1 MKTSISQ
8 LFKKIDSAGTEPALI
23 QGWIRTNRSQKEFGF
38 ISLNDGSTL
47 STLQIVY
54 DHSLDNF
61 DEVSR
66 FRVGCALT
74 VSGTVVLT
82 PKNKQPL
89 EVHAN
94 KIVLEGDSPEDF
106 PIQPKKHSVEFLR
119 EQAHLRPRT
128 NLFNATFRVRSLL
141 AYAIHEFFR
150 SREFIYVHTPII
162 TASDAEGAGE
172 MFQVTT
178 LDLNNLPKNQDGTV
192 DYSKDFF
199 GKHANLTVSGQLEA
213 ETFAQAFKNVYTFGP
228 TFRAENSNTTRH
240 ASEFWMIE
248 PEMAFSD
255 INDDMDLVED
265 MVKYV
270 IKYILDQASEEL
282 EFFDKFVYPGK
293 IKQLSDL
300 IASPIVRCDYKDAVT
315 ILEKGNDQFE
325 NKIKYGDDLAS
336 EHERYLTDV
345 HFRGPVFV
353 VNWPQ
358 EIKAFYMRLNDD
370 GVTVAAADLLVPGS
384 GELVGGSQREE
395 RYDVLMAKMAALGIP
410 AEGMEWYLDLRKY
423 GGTKHSGFGLGFE
436 RLVMYVTGVENIRD
450 VLPYPRTP
458 KNCNF

>member
-1 MKTSISQ
+1 MKVSMRQLTQNYEKWEKTSV
-8 LFKKIDSAGTEPALI
+8 TV

-38 ISLNDGSTL
+38 LSFNDGSTL

-54 DHSLDNF
+54 DQSLENF
-61 DEVSR
+61 EEVSK
-66 FRVGCALT
+66 FRVGCSLT
-74 VSGTVVLT
+74 IIGHIVLT
-82 PKNKQPL
+82 PKNKQPFEL
-89 EVHAN
+89 KADT
-94 KIVLEGDSPEDF
+94 IILEGDSPEDF
-106 PIQPKKHSVEFLR
+106 PIQPKRHSKEFLR

-150 SREFIYVHTPII
+150 SRDFLYVHAPII

-178 LDLNNLPKNQDGTV
+178 LDLNKLPKNNDQSV

-199 GKHANLTVSGQLEA
+199 GKKANLTVSGQLEA

-248 PEMAFSD
+248 PEMAFAD
-255 INDDMDLVED
+255 LEDDMNLVED
-265 MVKYV
+265 MVKSV
-270 IKYILDQASEEL
+270 ISYILEHAKEEL
-282 EFFDKFVYPGK
+282 AFFDQFVSPGK
-293 IKQLSDL
+293 LNQLNAL
-300 IASPIVRCDYKDAVT
+300 INSHIFRCEYQDAIA
-315 ILEKGNDQFE
+315 ILEKNNEKFE
-325 NKIKYGDDLAS
+325 NKIKYGDDLS
-336 EHERYLTDV
+336 TEHEKYLTDV
-345 HFRGPVFV
+345 HFKAPVFV
-353 VNWPQ
+353 INWPQ

-370 GVTVAAADLLVPGS
+370 GKTVAAMDLLVPGS

-395 RYDVLMAKMAALGIP
+395 RFDVLKAKMIALKVP
-410 AEGMEWYLDLRKY
+410 VSGMEWYLDLRKY

-436 RLVMYVTGVENIRD
+436 RLIMYVTGVENIRD
-450 VLPYPRTP
+450 VIPYPRTP
-458 KNCNF
+458 KNCDF

>member
-8 LFKKIDSAGTEPALI
+8 LFKNIDSAKTEPVTV
-23 QGWIRTNRSQKEFGF
+23 QGWIKTNRSQKEFGF

-47 STLQIVY
+47 STLQVVY
-54 DHSLDNF
+54 DHSLVNF
-61 DEVSR
+61 EEVSR
-66 FRVGCALT
+66 FRVGCALSI
-74 VSGTVVLT
+74 SGTVVLT

-89 EVHAN
+89 EIHAT
-94 KIVLEGDSPEDF
+94 KVILEGDSPEDF

-119 EQAHLRPRT
+119 EQAHLRART

-150 SREFIYVHTPII
+150 SREFLYVHTPII

-199 GKHANLTVSGQLEA
+199 GKHANLTVPGQLEA

-265 MVKYV
+265 MIKYIV
-270 IKYILDQASEEL
+270 KYILDNAAEEL

-293 IKQLSDL
+293 LQQLRAL
-300 IASPIVRCDYKDAVT
+300 LASPIVRCDYQDAVK
-315 ILEKGNDQFE
+315 ILQKHNDQFE
-325 NKIKYGDDLAS
+325 NKIQYGDDLAS

-345 HFRGPVFV
+345 HFHGPCFV
-353 VNWPQ
+353 VNWPK
-358 EIKAFYMRLNDD
+358 EIKAFYMRQNDD
-370 GVTVAAADLLVPGS
+370 GKTVAAADLLVPGS

-395 RYDVLMAKMAALGIP
+395 RYDVLLAKMEALGVP
-410 AEGMEWYLDLRKY
+410 VEGMEWYLDLRKY

>member
-8 LFKKIDSAGTEPALI
+8 LFKKIDSAKTEPVMV
-23 QGWIRTNRSQKEFGF
+23 QGWIKTNRSQKEFGF

-54 DHSLDNF
+54 DHSLENF
-61 DEVSR
+61 DEISR

-74 VSGTVVLT
+74 VTGTVVLT

-89 EVHAN
+89 EVHAA

-150 SREFIYVHTPII
+150 SREFVYVHTPII

-178 LDLNNLPKNQDGTV
+178 LDLNNVPKNQDGTV
-192 DYSKDFF
+192 DYSRDFF

-265 MVKYV
+265 M
-270 IKYILDQASEEL
+270 IKYIVKFILDNAAEEL

-293 IKQLSDL
+293 
-300 IASPIVRCDYKDAVT
+300 
-315 ILEKGNDQFE
+315 
-325 NKIKYGDDLAS
+325 
-336 EHERYLTDV
+336 
-345 HFRGPVFV
+345 
-353 VNWPQ
+353 
-358 EIKAFYMRLNDD
+358 
-370 GVTVAAADLLVPGS
+370 LL
-384 GELVGGSQREE
+384 
-395 RYDVLMAKMAALGIP
+395 
-410 AEGMEWYLDLRKY
+410 
-423 GGTKHSGFGLGFE
+423 
-436 RLVMYVTGVENIRD
+436 
-450 VLPYPRTP
+450 
-458 KNCNF
+458 

>member
-8 LFKKIDSAGTEPALI
+8 LFKKIDQVGTEPVLI

-47 STLQIVY
+47 ATLQVVY

-61 DEVSR
+61 DDVSR
-66 FRVGCALT
+66 FRVGCALS
-74 VSGTVVLT
+74 VFGMVVLT

-89 EVHAN
+89 EVHAT

-119 EQAHLRPRT
+119 EQAHLRART

-150 SREFIYVHTPII
+150 SKEFIYVHTPII

-178 LDLNNLPKNQDGTV
+178 LDLNNLPKNQDGTI

-199 GKHANLTVSGQLEA
+199 GKPANLTVSGQLEA

-270 IKYILDQASEEL
+270 VKYILDHAAEEL
-282 EFFDKFVYPGK
+282 DFFDKFVYPGK

-300 IASPIVRCDYKDAVT
+300 IASRIVRCDYKDAVS
-315 ILEKGNDQFE
+315 ILEKHNEKFE

-353 VNWPQ
+353 VNWPK
-358 EIKAFYMRLNDD
+358 EIKAFYMRQNDD
-370 GVTVAAADLLVPGS
+370 GKTVAAADLLVPGS

-395 RYDVLMAKMAALGIP
+395 RLDVLLAKMEALGVP
-410 AEGMEWYLDLRKY
+410 VSGMEWYLDLRKY

>member
-1 MKTSISQ
+1 
-8 LFKKIDSAGTEPALI
+8 
-23 QGWIRTNRSQKEFGF
+23 
-38 ISLNDGSTL
+38 
-47 STLQIVY
+47 
-54 DHSLDNF
+54 
-61 DEVSR
+61 
-66 FRVGCALT
+66 
-74 VSGTVVLT
+74 
-82 PKNKQPL
+82 
-89 EVHAN
+89 
-94 KIVLEGDSPEDF
+94 
-106 PIQPKKHSVEFLR
+106 
-119 EQAHLRPRT
+119 
-128 NLFNATFRVRSLL
+128 
-141 AYAIHEFFR
+141 
-150 SREFIYVHTPII
+150 
-162 TASDAEGAGE
+162 
-172 MFQVTT
+172 
-178 LDLNNLPKNQDGTV
+178 V

-265 MVKYV
+265 M
-270 IKYILDQASEEL
+270 IKYIVKYILENAAEEL

-293 IKQLSDL
+293 LKQLQDL
-300 IASPIVRCDYKDAVT
+300 LASPIVRCDYQDAVE
-315 ILEKGNDQFE
+315 ILKMHNDQFE
-325 NKIKYGDDLAS
+325 NKIQYGDDLAS

-345 HFRGPVFV
+345 HFHGPCFV
-353 VNWPQ
+353 VNWPK
-358 EIKAFYMRLNDD
+358 EIKAFYMRQNDD
-370 GVTVAAADLLVPGS
+370 GKTVAAADLLVPGS

-395 RYDVLMAKMAALGIP
+395 RYDVLLAKMEALGVP
-410 AEGMEWYLDLRKY
+410 VEGMEWYLDLRKY

>member
-8 LFKKIDSAGTEPALI
+8 LFKNIDSAKTEPVMV
-23 QGWIRTNRSQKEFGF
+23 QGWIKTNRSQKEFGF

-47 STLQIVY
+47 STLQVVY
-54 DHSLDNF
+54 DHSLANF

-66 FRVGCALT
+66 FRVGCALSI
-74 VSGTVVLT
+74 SGTVVLT

-89 EVHAN
+89 EIHAT
-94 KIVLEGDSPEDF
+94 KVILEGDSPEDF

-119 EQAHLRPRT
+119 EQAHLRART

-150 SREFIYVHTPII
+150 SREFLYVHTPII

-265 MVKYV
+265 M
-270 IKYILDQASEEL
+270 IKYIVKYILENAAEEL

-293 IKQLSDL
+293 LKQLQDL
-300 IASPIVRCDYKDAVT
+300 LASPIVRCDYQDAVE
-315 ILEKGNDQFE
+315 ILQKHNDRFE
-325 NKIKYGDDLAS
+325 NKIQYGDDLAS

-345 HFRGPVFV
+345 HFHGPCFV
-353 VNWPQ
+353 VNWPK

-370 GVTVAAADLLVPGS
+370 GKTVAAADLLVPGS

-395 RYDVLMAKMAALGIP
+395 RYDVLFAKMEALGVP
-410 AEGMEWYLDLRKY
+410 VEGMEWYLDLRKY